1 MLPVLVCCTVV
12 QRPIQTRWPMPTCDG
27 HVAPTTKHVTG
38 RGVQP
43 TSVINILWLCGAV
56 SEPPVINHFVPLLPV
71 SVVSSCVDVTAG
83 HTDSEDSDIATPIV
97 DIFASHVGGL
107 LMATGVSSFVSHSK
121 CTKRSE
127 LQLIPGAKKSMS
139 LSAVVFS

>member
-56 SEPPVINHFVPLLPV
+56 SEPPVINHFVPLLPDRV
-71 SVVSSCVDVTAG
+71 SLPAEDTRPTCRLRLTYSLNGRSNAVGQHSHFIRTFARTFALYFFRILYVQTFALYHFRILYVPVSL
-83 HTDSEDSDIATPIV
+83 P
-97 DIFASHVGGL
+97 
-107 LMATGVSSFVSHSK
+107 
-121 CTKRSE
+121 
-127 LQLIPGAKKSMS
+127 
-139 LSAVVFS
+139 